1 MDHLVKEHIS
11 VFTLLELTPGPTCQ
25 CISVPGSK
33 FCKPCISGTGYGTK
47 IYSLHHFYLPYKLS
61 KFCLFHEENSDLII
75 SSELQWNGHAS
86 VRDASHLRKVSLFC
100 LGCALDLLLGREP
113 SKRKEP
119 YDLAKE
125 EGVGKPSLSK
135 KRVQIPKGPV
145 TTISKGSQG
154 PGTSDN
160 NQDF

>member
-1 MDHLVKEHIS
+1 MEWAW
-11 VFTLLELTPGPTCQ
+11 F
-25 CISVPGSK
+25 
-33 FCKPCISGTGYGTK
+33 
-47 IYSLHHFYLPYKLS
+47 
-61 KFCLFHEENSDLII
+61 
-75 SSELQWNGHAS
+75 
-86 VRDASHLRKVSLFC
+86 RDASLLRKVFLFC

-119 YDLAKE
+119 YGLAKE
-125 EGVGKPSLSK
+125 EGVGKLSLSK
-135 KRVQIPKGPV
+135 KRVQIPKGLL